1 MIGYIHIFPFFKDL
15 RFVLVYVF
23 IYIYITLSEP
33 FLTQLYTHINTP
45 ITYNKNHLQG
55 LWYTLY
61 MADKA
66 PVQDKLSKIL
76 AELMWS
82 VAGTVEEDEYAG
94 NVYLQMQEDGLLDDD
109 DDYDENME
117 GAEKEEYDDDNGY
130 DEVVYVD
137 NDGDVMQIVE
147 MNSISSDDEYDE
159 SSEDGIDLDEI
170 GENEIYEVDQTDSDD
185 NEEESDSDDDD
196 ENPTLTFLAGSNSD
210 DDEFNEEDDGDG
222 EVDDEQQRIQ
232 DMNEKHCRGAHLVSL
247 YISTFICTV
256 RREWGNVDKHRV
268 DKFYTAV
275 RFMISE
281 AYKYM
286 SKRSWNIGIIQ
297 LFNDAIYNEG
307 LAAETPGLTNGLR
320 YHLIDICID
329 ELAKVSK
336 ESALP
341 LTEATFLDCLEPFFG
356 LAQSAVD
363 KNVQQ
368 RVMQNVLLK
377 FLNEYSVVCAAA
389 ASTEDGEEKDTD
401 YNASLIFRQ
410 VHVGTVSKFIFSI
423 ASDSETDERYRKSLY
438 EMHKAYTRQIRL
450 AGMDVD
456 IDDHNSEEEEEE
468 EEDEEYESK
477 TVGDDFCNKVDEMQ
491 GSTRKEDILKE
502 KSNIKD
508 EVAVSIEQ
516 GKSVTTDVP
525 SGQKKKR
532 KKKNKTEKSEENGIA
547 NAPAGA
553 GAGAVVKAID
563 HEPKTKSL
571 SKNKRKEKQHSVK
584 SEVTEVKTSIPVSEK
599 AVKTEESTTPVT
611 KSSKKKRKLQNGNES
626 TDDNVA
632 KEDFITTHVETP
644 SVNSSK
650 KKKSKK
656 QQTSSPPSV
665 HPRAMSS
672 PDQASFEEELG
683 GINDDN
689 DGRASPSKRVSF
701 GAVNR
706 AKSHKASMKAIKT
719 LDKSRWDTA
728 TRTPDKGILHPRIA
742 LMSSEKKKARAPL
755 SQLSSSTKKGKRS

>member
-1 MIGYIHIFPFFKDL
+1 
-15 RFVLVYVF
+15 
-23 IYIYITLSEP
+23 
-33 FLTQLYTHINTP
+33 
-45 ITYNKNHLQG
+45 
-55 LWYTLY
+55 

-82 VAGTVEEDEYAG
+82 VAGTEEEDEYAG
-94 NVYLQMQEDGLLDDD
+94 NVYLQMQEDDRFAADILDDEEYDCD
-109 DDYDENME
+109 DVE
-117 GAEKEEYDDDNGY
+117 GAEEEECDYDNGY
-130 DEVVYVD
+130 EEGVYID

-147 MNSISSDDEYDE
+147 MNSNSSDEEDDDDDDDDDEA
-159 SSEDGIDLDEI
+159 SEDGIDLDEI
-170 GENEIYEVDQTDSDD
+170 GENEIYEVDQTDS
-185 NEEESDSDDDD
+185 EESDSDDDD
-196 ENPTLTFLAGSNSD
+196 ENPTLTFLAGSDSD
-210 DDEFNEEDDGDG
+210 DELNDDDDGD
-222 EVDDEQQRIQ
+222 EVDEDQQRIQ

-247 YISTFICTV
+247 YISTFLCTV

-286 SKRSWNIGIIQ
+286 SKRNWNIGIIQ

-356 LAQSAVD
+356 LAQRAVD

-389 ASTEDGEEKDTD
+389 ATSTEDGEENDTD
-401 YNASLIFRQ
+401 DNASLIFRQ
-410 VHVGTVSKFIFSI
+410 VHAGTVSKFIFSI

-438 EMHKAYTRQIRL
+438 DMHKAYTRQIRL

-456 IDDHNSEEEEEE
+456 IDDHNSEEEDE
-468 EEDEEYESK
+468 EEYESK
-477 TVGDDFCNKVDEMQ
+477 TEGDDFCNMEDEMQ
-491 GSTRKEDILKE
+491 GTTRKEDILKE

-532 KKKNKTEKSEENGIA
+532 KKKNKTEKAEENGVAI
-547 NAPAGA
+547 APAGD
-553 GAGAVVKAID
+553 VIKAID
-563 HEPKTKSL
+563 HEPETKSL
-571 SKNKRKEKQHSVK
+571 SKNKRKEKQKGVK
-584 SEVTEVKTSIPVSEK
+584 SEATEVKTSIPVSEK

-626 TDDNVA
+626 TEDNVA
-632 KEDFITTHVETP
+632 EEDFITTHVETP
-644 SVNSSK
+644 AVNSSK
-650 KKKSKK
+650 KKKKIKK

-665 HPRAMSS
+665 DPRAMPS
-672 PDQASFEEELG
+672 PDQASFEEELR
-683 GINDDN
+683 GISDDN

-755 SQLSSSTKKGKRS
+755 SQLSSSKKKGKRS

>member
-1 MIGYIHIFPFFKDL
+1 
-15 RFVLVYVF
+15 
-23 IYIYITLSEP
+23 
-33 FLTQLYTHINTP
+33 
-45 ITYNKNHLQG
+45 
-55 LWYTLY
+55 

-66 PVQDKLSKIL
+66 PVQDRLSKIL

-94 NVYLQMQEDGLLDDD
+94 NVYLQMQEEDVGFSGDLLDDYD
-109 DDYDENME
+109 DDDTME
-117 GAEKEEYDDDNGY
+117 GSEEEEYDDDDDDNGY
-130 DEVVYVD
+130 EDGVYID
-137 NDGDVMQIVE
+137 NDGDIMQIVE
-147 MNSISSDDEYDE
+147 MNSNSSDEDDDDDDDDDEA
-159 SSEDGIDLDEI
+159 SEDGIDLDEI
-170 GENEIYEVDQTDSDD
+170 GENEIYEVDQTESEDD
-185 NEEESDSDDDD
+185 DKEESDSDDDD
-196 ENPTLTFLAGSNSD
+196 ENPTLTFLAGSDSD
-210 DDEFNEEDDGDG
+210 DDESNDEGDEYD
-222 EVDDEQQRIQ
+222 EVDEEQQRIQ

-247 YISTFICTV
+247 YISTFLCTV

-286 SKRSWNIGIIQ
+286 SKRNWNIGIIQ

-329 ELAKVSK
+329 ELAKVNR

-356 LAQSAVD
+356 LAQRAVD

-389 ASTEDGEEKDTD
+389 APTEDGEEKDTD
-401 YNASLIFRQ
+401 DSALLIFRK

-456 IDDHNSEEEEEE
+456 IDDHNSEK
-468 EEDEEYESK
+468 EDEEEYESK
-477 TVGDDFCNKVDEMQ
+477 TECDDFCNMEDEMQ
-491 GSTRKEDILKE
+491 GNTRKEDILKE

-516 GKSVTTDVP
+516 GKSLNTDVP

-532 KKKNKTEKSEENGIA
+532 KKKNKSEKAEENGVA
-547 NAPAGA
+547 NAPAA
-553 GAGAVVKAID
+553 GADVKTID
-563 HEPKTKSL
+563 HKPETKSL
-571 SKNKRKEKQHSVK
+571 SKNKRKEKQNGVK
-584 SEVTEVKTSIPVSEK
+584 SEATEVKTSIPVSEN
-599 AVKTEESTTPVT
+599 AVKTEELTTPVT
-611 KSSKKKRKLQNGNES
+611 KSSKKKRKLQNVNES
-626 TDDNVA
+626 TDNVA
-632 KEDFITTHVETP
+632 AEDSITTHVETP
-644 SVNSSK
+644 AVNASK
-650 KKKSKK
+650 KKKNKK
-656 QQTSSPPSV
+656 QQTSPPSV
-665 HPRAMSS
+665 DPRAMPS
-672 PDQASFEEELG
+672 PDQASFEEEIG
-683 GINDDN
+683 GMSDDN

-755 SQLSSSTKKGKRS
+755 SQLSSSKKKGKRS

>member
-1 MIGYIHIFPFFKDL
+1 
-15 RFVLVYVF
+15 
-23 IYIYITLSEP
+23 
-33 FLTQLYTHINTP
+33 
-45 ITYNKNHLQG
+45 
-55 LWYTLY
+55 

-66 PVQDKLSKIL
+66 PVQDRLSKIL

-94 NVYLQMQEDGLLDDD
+94 NVYLQMQEDVGFADDILDEYDD
-109 DDYDENME
+109 EYDTME
-117 GAEKEEYDDDNGY
+117 GSDEEEYDDNDNGY
-130 DEVVYVD
+130 EDGMYID
-137 NDGDVMQIVE
+137 NDGDIMQIVE
-147 MNSISSDDEYDE
+147 MNSNSSDDDDDYDDDDDDDE
-159 SSEDGIDLDEI
+159 ASEDGIDLDEI
-170 GENEIYEVDQTDSDD
+170 GENEIYEVDQTDSEDD
-185 NEEESDSDDDD
+185 DEEESNSDDDD
-196 ENPTLTFLAGSNSD
+196 ENPTLKFLAGSDGD
-210 DDEFNEEDDGDG
+210 DDEFNNEDDEYD
-222 EVDDEQQRIQ
+222 EFDEEQQRIQ

-247 YISTFICTV
+247 YISTFLCTV

-286 SKRSWNIGIIQ
+286 SKRNWNIGIIQ
-297 LFNDAIYNEG
+297 LLNDAIYNEG
-307 LAAETPGLTNGLR
+307 LAAETSGLTNGLR

-329 ELAKVSK
+329 ELAKVNR

-356 LAQSAVD
+356 LAQRAVD

-389 ASTEDGEEKDTD
+389 AAPTEDGEDKDTD
-401 YNASLIFRQ
+401 DSASLIFRQ

-456 IDDHNSEEEEEE
+456 IDDHNSEEEDE
-468 EEDEEYESK
+468 EEYESE
-477 TVGDDFCNKVDEMQ
+477 TEGNDFCNTEDEMQ
-491 GSTRKEDILKE
+491 GNTRKEDILKE

-508 EVAVSIEQ
+508 EVAVPIEQ
-516 GKSVTTDVP
+516 GKSLNTDVP

-532 KKKNKTEKSEENGIA
+532 KKKNKTEKAEENGIA

-553 GAGAVVKAID
+553 DVKAID
-563 HEPKTKSL
+563 HEPETKSL
-571 SKNKRKEKQHSVK
+571 SKNKRKEKQNGVK
-584 SEVTEVKTSIPVSEK
+584 SEATEVKTSIPVSEK
-599 AVKTEESTTPVT
+599 VVKTEESTTPVT
-611 KSSKKKRKLQNGNES
+611 KSSKKKRKLQNVNES
-626 TDDNVA
+626 TDDDITE
-632 KEDFITTHVETP
+632 EDFITTHVETP
-644 SVNSSK
+644 SVNASK
-650 KKKSKK
+650 KKKNKK
-656 QQTSSPPSV
+656 QQTSPPSV
-665 HPRAMSS
+665 DPRAMPS
-672 PDQASFEEELG
+672 PDQATFEEELG
-683 GINDDN
+683 GMSDDN

-755 SQLSSSTKKGKRS
+755 SQLSSSKKKGKRS

>member
-1 MIGYIHIFPFFKDL
+1 
-15 RFVLVYVF
+15 
-23 IYIYITLSEP
+23 
-33 FLTQLYTHINTP
+33 
-45 ITYNKNHLQG
+45 
-55 LWYTLY
+55 
-61 MADKA
+61 
-66 PVQDKLSKIL
+66 
-76 AELMWS
+76 
-82 VAGTVEEDEYAG
+82 
-94 NVYLQMQEDGLLDDD
+94 
-109 DDYDENME
+109 
-117 GAEKEEYDDDNGY
+117 
-130 DEVVYVD
+130 
-137 NDGDVMQIVE
+137 
-147 MNSISSDDEYDE
+147 
-159 SSEDGIDLDEI
+159 
-170 GENEIYEVDQTDSDD
+170 
-185 NEEESDSDDDD
+185 
-196 ENPTLTFLAGSNSD
+196 
-210 DDEFNEEDDGDG
+210 
-222 EVDDEQQRIQ
+222 
-232 DMNEKHCRGAHLVSL
+232 
-247 YISTFICTV
+247 
-256 RREWGNVDKHRV
+256 
-268 DKFYTAV
+268 
-275 RFMISE
+275 MISE

-286 SKRSWNIGIIQ
+286 SKRNWNIGIIQ

-356 LAQSAVD
+356 LAQRAVD

-389 ASTEDGEEKDTD
+389 ATSTEDGEENDTD
-401 YNASLIFRQ
+401 DNASLIFRQ
-410 VHVGTVSKFIFSI
+410 VHAGTVSKFIFSI

-438 EMHKAYTRQIRL
+438 DMHKAYTRQIRL

-456 IDDHNSEEEEEE
+456 IDDHNSV
-468 EEDEEYESK
+468 EEDEEEYESK
-477 TVGDDFCNKVDEMQ
+477 TEGDDFCNMEDEVQ
-491 GSTRKEDILKE
+491 GNTRKEDILKE

-508 EVAVSIEQ
+508 EVTVSIEQ
-516 GKSVTTDVP
+516 GKSVTTTDVP

-532 KKKNKTEKSEENGIA
+532 KKKNKTEKAEENGVA
-547 NAPAGA
+547 N
-553 GAGAVVKAID
+553 AGAVVKAID
-563 HEPKTKSL
+563 HEPETKSL
-571 SKNKRKEKQHSVK
+571 SKNKRKEKQNGVK
-584 SEVTEVKTSIPVSEK
+584 SEATEVKTSIPVSEK

-626 TDDNVA
+626 TEDNVA
-632 KEDFITTHVETP
+632 EEDFITTHVETP
-644 SVNSSK
+644 AVNSSK
-650 KKKSKK
+650 KKKIKK

-665 HPRAMSS
+665 DPRAMPS

-683 GINDDN
+683 GMSDDN

-742 LMSSEKKKARAPL
+742 LMSSEKNKARSPL
-755 SQLSSSTKKGKRS
+755 SQLSSSKKKGKRS